1 MHSRPWTRKRRSL
14 IRRSAFTVC
23 LTLLLGAGPVAAE
36 KPAGLL
42 GDHFAGPNEDWRA
55 RGIAFFDFPRRIRAR
70 VDSSYD
76 VHSTTSDR
84 LASAFLGEA
93 GPSMASAREIETRIA
108 LSRPLFGRVEVEIAW
123 QSRARLAMRGPF
135 ELRGQ
140 IVGAFIR
147 FSP

>member
-1 MHSRPWTRKRRSL
+1 M
-14 IRRSAFTVC
+14 
-23 LTLLLGAGPVAAE
+23 AAE

-55 RGIAFFDFPRRIRAR
+55 RGIAFFDFPQRIRAR

>member
-1 MHSRPWTRKRRSL
+1 MHSRPSSRKRGSL
-14 IRRSAFTVC
+14 LRTSACALC
-23 LTLLLGAGPVAAE
+23 LALLAVSGTVAAQE
-36 KPAGLL
+36 PTGPG

-55 RGIAFFDFPRRIRAR
+55 RGIAFFDFPQRIRAR

-84 LASAFLGEA
+84 LASAFIGEA
-93 GPSMASAREIETRIA
+93 GPSIASAREIETRIS
-108 LSRPLFGRVEVEIAW
+108 LSRPLFGHIEFEIAW